1 MKPVS
6 RPLRGA
12 AFSAAWVLVAVAT
25 PGGALAGSPGP
36 KAAPKAAPKP
46 AASAAPAAPVAPVLT
61 PRPVSALRWTAA
73 TPDEMVDRVFARAR
87 GGGEDALA
95 GLIVASSLDER
106 ASFGKVRAGFAAI
119 AASSSPFADDARW
132 LGYRLAPVPAGA
144 AWPGSR
150 AVAYDVS
157 PDATGLVKSWAI
169 LGPFQDNGTGLMR
182 REGPEAEGESWSDP
196 KARFAWGVYDVAWR
210 RTLPASSTARGVPL
224 DLYVHPRAES
234 CTYLA
239 TRVTVPAAHKA
250 FLVHVAAG
258 GAVRLIWDGADVA
271 ASEDAHP
278 RMVLDRISARVDP
291 QAAGDHLL
299 AVKVCSGP
307 VADDG
312 RVRVRFTDEQRAPLA
327 LATSSSLAGLQITPP
342 GPGVPTPPWPAPPIA
357 APIALPSLVAW
368 PEREK
373 SLVLKPTAKTPVAAA
388 ATGGDDPYGDAPAKP
403 APVVKA
409 APIARPKITLSAT
422 KKPAPKAPVVKGK
435 AVVAKAAVKKP
446 ARATLSA
453 KDAADA
459 EPTVVAIIPPLGV
472 TVRRTSLDAA
482 LDLGESP
489 SNERVLSASILRTV
503 GGAED
508 SRSPRAPGLLD
519 RIAGDPEVS
528 PDTLAMAGWISPF
541 GANRSGWL
549 NLARTKAVASSD
561 GASAAFA
568 QRRLIATHLGGHTI
582 DWALGTMQEGPFRS
596 ASDAEARLMR
606 AMAKRK
612 LGAAGF
618 GRAGEEELLAIEAQ
632 LKEKTPIS
640 VLTELFDATRGEA
653 AAHLRV
659 AQRLAEIRP
668 ESRDDGY
675 VEAFRN
681 VDAAAF
687 EKAAAE
693 TLAEQTSA
701 DDVLRIGNDLLAA
714 SRYSWARE
722 VFYSATQLAPNR
734 AGGFQ
739 GLASA
744 RQSLSAL
751 EARAGT
757 PASEAPALAL
767 ASLARAR
774 DLEPGDAMLKA
785 EIAFRSD
792 EGPEG
797 SAGHSK
803 AMRDEQY
810 LVAPAVFLDRAH
822 KNPAKKGQVVD
833 RQLHWV
839 RVVTYHPDK
848 RVSQLMH
855 YSREIVIEPRSEN
868 ELLENVPAEGDECE
882 LLLAR
887 VHRKDG
893 TVVQPEEMSSG
904 GRKPFVRWPELKTGD
919 VVEIAARSWT
929 AGPVGRRGD
938 APFYFIDY
946 VGSTDTHPILYN
958 EVIVDS
964 PESSPLAIDVLN
976 GKADRVISEP
986 KDGRKVTRYVWDN
999 PPSISDE
1006 PLAPKLSE
1014 SLPVV
1019 VGSTF
1024 ASWGDFREWYRSAVK
1039 GFTEPDDQVR
1049 RIAEKLTAGK
1059 KTRDEKLK
1067 ALFEFVADD
1076 IRYVNFVSGEWWLP
1090 NRPQELLARR
1100 QGDCDDKAMLLITLL
1115 KASGID
1121 ATEVLVQT
1129 RYTAQPSL
1137 LRSEKAAIPVFDH
1150 GIAYLPGKKGEPGI
1164 WLDATSPESRLGP
1177 LPSMD
1182 ARTVALFIDEGAAKI
1197 IDTPASSP
1205 DDHGVDATWT
1215 IKLSPTGAGDL
1226 VATERHT
1233 GDAAFELRMNLKQA
1247 DARSQWVEQYLAS
1260 GWFPT
1265 VQVQGD
1271 VAFKPDLPR
1280 GVATLGYGAHSE
1292 GLARREGEELAV
1304 PVAETSTLTSQ
1315 LAPLVKRTLPVV
1327 LPPRLAPGHETRAI
1341 TIYAPPGF
1349 VFADLPPGGDE
1360 SGGEFGKAHLEF
1372 AKAAGKNAV
1381 IVKRSVVFDM
1391 STIPVEKYE
1400 KWRSWLQRVD
1410 GLMHRMVRLVP
1421 DGKGPVPE
1429 VKTVA
1434 VAPKGGSGVVKVVSP
1449 GKGNGAVGGNGK
1461 GAKGGR

>member
-6 RPLRGA
+6 RPRRGA
-12 AFSAAWVLVAVAT
+12 AFSAAWVLAAVAM
-25 PGGALAGSPGP
+25 PGGAFAGSPGS
-36 KAAPKAAPKP
+36 P
-46 AASAAPAAPVAPVLT
+46 AASAAPAAPPTAPS
-61 PRPVSALRWTAA
+61 RQMIVSRWTAA
-73 TPDEMVDRVFARAR
+73 TPDDMVEHVLARAR
-87 GGGEDALA
+87 RGGEDALA
-95 GLIVASSLDER
+95 GLVVASSLDER
-106 ASFGKVRAGFAAI
+106 ASFGKVRAGLSLI

-132 LGYRLAPVPAGA
+132 LGYRLQPEARGPV
-144 AWPGSR
+144 WPGAR

-157 PDATGLVKSWAI
+157 PDARGLVKSWAI
-169 LGPFQDNGTGLMR
+169 LGPFQDNGAGLMR
-182 REGPEAEGESWSDP
+182 REGPEAPGESWSNTQSH
-196 KARFAWGVYDVAWR
+196 FAWGVYDVAWR

-239 TRVTVPAAHKA
+239 TRVAVPAAHQP

-271 ASEDAHP
+271 ASEDSHP
-278 RMVLDRISARVDP
+278 RLVLDRLSARVDP
-291 QAAGDHLL
+291 VSAGDHLL

-312 RVRVRFTDEQRAPLA
+312 RVRVRFTDEKRAPLA
-327 LATSSSLAGLQITPP
+327 LATSSNLAGLKITPP
-342 GPGVPTPPWPAPPIA
+342 LPGVATAPWPAPP
-357 APIALPSLVAW
+357 VAVPVVVAK
-368 PEREK
+368 PEKAK
-373 SLVLKPTAKTPVAAA
+373 SLVLKPTATKPVAAA
-388 ATGGDDPYGDAPAKP
+388 AGDDADPYGDAPAKA
-403 APVVKA
+403 APVAKA
-409 APIARPKITLSAT
+409 ATPVPATRPKIVLTPKLAAKVT
-422 KKPAPKAPVVKGK
+422 AAPAAPAKSKV
-435 AVVAKAAVKKP
+435 VVAKAAPKP
-446 ARATLSA
+446 KAA
-453 KDAADA
+453 KGKLNAKEAADA
-459 EPTVVAIIPPLGV
+459 EPTAVAIIPPQGV
-472 TVRRTSLDAA
+472 TVLRTSLDAA

-489 SNERVLSASILRTV
+489 SNERVLAASILRTI

-519 RIAGDPEVS
+519 RIAGDPEVAA
-528 PDTLAMAGWISPF
+528 DTLAMAGWVSPF
-541 GANRSGWL
+541 GSNRSGWL
-549 NLARTKAVASSD
+549 NLARTKATASRD
-561 GASAAFA
+561 QGAAAFA
-568 QRRLIATHLGGHTI
+568 QRRLIATHLGGHTVN
-582 DWALGTMQEGPFRS
+582 WALGTMQEAPFRT
-596 ASDAEARLMR
+596 ADDAEARLMR
-606 AMAKRK
+606 AMSKRK
-612 LGAAGF
+612 LGATGF
-618 GRAGEEELLAIEAQ
+618 GRAGEEDLNAIESQ
-632 LKEKTPIS
+632 LKDRTPIS

-653 AAHLRV
+653 AAHVRV
-659 AQRLAEIRP
+659 AQRLAEVRA
-668 ESRDDGY
+668 ESRDEGY
-675 VEAFRN
+675 VEAFRS
-681 VDAAAF
+681 VDVAAF

-714 SRYSWARE
+714 GRYPWARE
-722 VFYSATQLAPNR
+722 AYYAATLLAPNR
-734 AGGFQ
+734 AAGFQ
-739 GLASA
+739 GLAAA
-744 RQSLSAL
+744 RESLAAV
-751 EARAGT
+751 EARTGAT
-757 PASEAPALAL
+757 PSESPALAL

-792 EGPEG
+792 EGP
-797 SAGHSK
+797 SDSTGHSK

-810 LVAPAVFLDRAH
+810 LVAPAVFLDRAR
-822 KNPAKKGQVVD
+822 KNPAKKGSIVD
-833 RQLHWV
+833 RQLHWL

-868 ELLENVPAEGDECE
+868 ELFENVPAEGDECE
-882 LLLAR
+882 LLIAR

-904 GRKPFVRWPELKTGD
+904 GRKPFVRWPDLKTGD

-964 PESSPLAIDVLN
+964 AESSPLAIDVLN

-999 PPSISDE
+999 PPSIPDE

-1024 ASWGDFREWYRSAVK
+1024 GSWGDFREWYRSAVK

-1049 RIAEKLTAGK
+1049 RLAEKLTAGK

-1129 RYTAQPSL
+1129 RYTAEPSL

-1280 GVATLGYGAHSE
+1280 GVATLGYGAHTE

-1341 TIYAPPGF
+1341 TIVAPPGF
-1349 VFADLPPGGDE
+1349 AFADLPPGGDE
-1360 SGGEFGKAHLEF
+1360 PGGEFGKAHLEF
-1372 AKAAGKNAV
+1372 ARASGKNAV

-1391 STIPVEKYE
+1391 STIPVEKYA
-1400 KWRSWLQRVD
+1400 KWRDWLQRVD

-1421 DGKGPVPE
+1421 DGKAPKAE

-1434 VAPKGGSGVVKVVSP
+1434 EAPKGGSSIIKIVGP
-1449 GKGNGAVGGNGK
+1449 GKGGGGGK
-1461 GAKGGR
+1461 GGANHP